1 MSNRC
6 NFCEKLDGMDHMI
19 SDSTVNNPII
29 RMYSRNIKRIWRKN
43 RMVIN
48 IVLWIKDK
56 TLLPDMCEMGL
67 KDLLLDDYP
76 VPLLVCTD

>member
-1 MSNRC
+1 MSYYNRFPIRQFNSDVSNRC
-6 NFCEKLDGMDHMI
+6 NFSEKIDGMDHMI
-19 SDSTVNNPII
+19 SGSTVNNPII

-56 TLLPDMCEMGL
+56 TL
-67 KDLLLDDYP
+67 
-76 VPLLVCTD
+76 TT